1 MNNDVPIGSI
11 GACTEEDSGRLYR
24 LDSVINGLFYLRSI
38 DSPLSFRICSPD
50 NFWVL
55 VDSL

>member
-1 MNNDVPIGSI
+1 MKTYLIGSI

-24 LDSVINGLFYLRSI
+24 LDSVTNGLFYLRSI

-50 NFWVL
+50 NFWIL